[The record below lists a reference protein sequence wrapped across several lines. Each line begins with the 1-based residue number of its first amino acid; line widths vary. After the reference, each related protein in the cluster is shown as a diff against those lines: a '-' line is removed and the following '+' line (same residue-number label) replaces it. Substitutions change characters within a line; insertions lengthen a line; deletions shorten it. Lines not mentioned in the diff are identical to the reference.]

1 MPHTSPPEDK
11 RTLLPDAKH
20 RPRALWFATL
30 VSIAVVLLVAAL
42 LFTPAWQGTPFA
54 GTAVLAAVAALIVW
68 LLQREH
74 AARRGTRRAQ
84 TDLATSQQLLRAVVD
99 ESDDLIIVKD
109 EAGRFILGNT
119 AAADF
124 FGTTP
129 DSLAGKTDAQLGVDE
144 TQIARYRESN
154 AKVLQRGEIQR
165 IAEQAT
171 SPASGQTHDFLSV
184 KKPVQATEG
193 ASRLLIVAR
202 DVTDQRFA
210 RARESQLQDV
220 LKSTGQALWDWN
232 IVTNR
237 LYFDA
242 HWFEMF
248 GHSPESASGTL
259 DDFTCCLLEEDRAAI
274 GAVLESCIASDR
286 PYQTEH
292 RMRRAD
298 GKILWVRNRGEI
310 IDHDEHGCPTRMVG
324 IISNI
329 TERKSVE
336 AALRAA
342 KEAAESASQAKS
354 LFVANMS
361 HEIRTPMN
369 GVLGM
374 LQLLED
380 TPMNTEQQEFLDI
393 ARSSADS
400 LLAIINDILDFS
412 KIEAG
417 ELRLDAQPFSIF
429 DLVEDVIGMA
439 LMVATDKGL
448 ELAWSASDE
457 TPEMLVGDALR
468 VRQVLTNLIGNAVKF
483 TDHGCISIGL
493 DWLSVAADQAQVL
506 RVDVTDTGIGIADAH
521 QSTLF
526 EPFVQA
532 DASTTRRFGGTGLG
546 LSISKRLIERMG
558 GTIGVHSAVDV
569 GSTFTFTLPAPA
581 TEARPAMPPVPVVP
595 GLRIVVAEPFFTARQ
610 QIAGPLRRWGFD
622 VITCGTWADFCHCA
636 QQARAAFIS
645 TALPG
650 MPHDAA
656 ARCADSPLPCDRIV
670 CVAPLKSELPTDCA
684 GAVSKPLRRATLAQ
698 LLESLGLAT
707 LPAPRAAVTSA
718 SARAQRRGSTVL
730 IVEDLVLNQRVAQEH
745 LRRRGHTARIAESGD
760 AALGQLRDDR
770 DGAISLIFMDAQMP
784 GMDGFETTRQIRAGA
799 AGARAATLPIIA
811 LTANALPGDRA
822 ACLDAGMDDYLAKPL
837 ATDALDAALHRWLPA
852 ATDPTPTPSTPPV
865 AINGTVPDT
874 AFDANE
880 MRQRLLGD
888 TALIRQVI
896 ADISRELPT
905 QLKRLRHAH
914 DTQDAGAAAVA
925 AHSIKSAAQLVGGH
939 RTAQSARDVETAC
952 RQARLNDA
960 TDDITKLETI
970 ADELLGALAG
980 FSARVP
986 TAPADTSTH

>member
-1 MPHTSPPEDK
+1 MPSTPPPENK
-11 RTLLPDAKH
+11 PTPLPDGKP
-20 RPRALWFATL
+20 RPRALWFVILA
-30 VSIAVVLLVAAL
+30 SIAVVLLVAAM
-42 LFTPAWQGTPFA
+42 LFTPEWQGKPFA
-54 GTAVLAAVAALIVW
+54 GTAALCAVAALVAW
-68 LLQREH
+68 LLQREQ
-74 AARRGTRRAQ
+74 AARRATRRAQ
-84 TDLATSQQLLRAVVD
+84 TELATSQELLRAVVD

-119 AAADF
+119 AVADF
-124 FGTTP
+124 FGTTT
-129 DSLAGKTDAQLGVDE
+129 DGLAGKTDAQLGVDE

-154 AKVLQRGEIQR
+154 AKVLKRGEIQR

-202 DVTDQRFA
+202 DVTDQRAA

-220 LKSTGQALWDWN
+220 LKNTGQALWDWN

-237 LYFDA
+237 LTFDA

-274 GAVLESCIASDR
+274 GAVLESCVASDR

-298 GKILWVRNRGEI
+298 GQILWVRNRGEI
-310 IDHDEHGCPTRMVG
+310 IDRDAHGRPTRMVG

-374 LQLLED
+374 LQLLEG
-380 TPMNTEQQEFLDI
+380 TPLGTEQREFLDI

-417 ELRLDAQPFSIF
+417 ELRLDPHPFSIF

-439 LMVATDKGL
+439 LVVTTGKGL

-468 VRQVLTNLIGNAVKF
+468 VRQVLANLVGNAVKF
-483 TDHGCISIGL
+483 TDQGCVSICL
-493 DWLSVAADQAQVL
+493 DWLAPAADQAAVL
-506 RVDVTDTGIGIADAH
+506 RVAVTDTGIGIADAH
-521 QSTLF
+521 QGTLF

-532 DASTTRRFGGTGLG
+532 DASASRRFGGTGLG
-546 LSISKRLIERMG
+546 LSICKRLIEAMG
-558 GTIGVHSAVDV
+558 GSIGVHSALGV
-569 GSTFTFTLPAPA
+569 GSTFSFTLPAPA
-581 TEARPAMPPVPVVP
+581 ADVRPALPPMPVAP
-595 GLRIVVAEPFFTARQ
+595 GIRIVVADAFATARR

-622 VITCGTWADFCHCA
+622 VVACDTWADFC
-636 QQARAAFIS
+636 RSAAKASAAIVS

-650 MPHDAA
+650 MPIDADARRAA
-656 ARCADSPLPCDRIV
+656 APLSPDRII
-670 CVAPLKSELPTDCA
+670 CVAPLNGDLPADCA
-684 GAVSKPLRRATLAQ
+684 GTVAKPMRRATLAQ
-698 LLESLGLAT
+698 LLEGLGLIAALPRPAAAPCAPAASRRAT
-707 LPAPRAAVTSA
+707 I
-718 SARAQRRGSTVL
+718 L
-730 IVEDLVLNQRVAQEH
+730 IVEDLPLNQRVAQEH
-745 LRRRGHTARIAESGD
+745 LRRRGHTALIAESGD
-760 AALGQLRDDR
+760 AALQRLRDDE
-770 DGAISLIFMDAQMP
+770 DGAIDLIFMDAQMP

-837 ATDALDAALHRWLPA
+837 ATRALDAKLQRWLPPSA
-852 ATDPTPTPSTPPV
+852 APPSPAASAPTAPGET
-865 AINGTVPDT
+865 
-874 AFDANE
+874 FDAAE
-880 MRQRLLGD
+880 MRDRLLGD
-888 TALIRQVI
+888 AALIRQVI
-896 ADISRELPT
+896 DDILRELPV
-905 QLKRLRHAH
+905 QLKRLRHAQDTH
-914 DTQDAGAAAVA
+914 DAEAAAVA
-925 AHSIKSAAQLVGGH
+925 AHSIKSAAQLVGAH
-939 RTAQSARDVETAC
+939 ATAKCARDVETAC
-952 RQARLNDA
+952 RQERVDAASADIAQLERLA
-960 TDDITKLETI
+960 DDLR
-970 ADELLGALAG
+970 DALAG
-980 FSARVP
+980 FSVRVSP
-986 TAPADTSTH
+986 APVDTSTH